1 MHTNLTELVKKSKFY
16 RNVIEDISDNVE
28 AYPVLEEAKDFTL
41 ERAEEQLMDDFFE
54 SVWDLL
60 KPEQTEDV
68 DLPLLVSR
76 DPVSL

>member
-1 MHTNLTELVKKSKFY
+1 MKKSKFY

-28 AYPVLEEAKDFTL
+28 AYPVLDEAKDFTL
-41 ERAEEQLMDDFFE
+41 GRAEEQLMDDFFE

-60 KPEQTEDV
+60 KPDLTEDV
-68 DLPLLVSR
+68 DLPLIVSR